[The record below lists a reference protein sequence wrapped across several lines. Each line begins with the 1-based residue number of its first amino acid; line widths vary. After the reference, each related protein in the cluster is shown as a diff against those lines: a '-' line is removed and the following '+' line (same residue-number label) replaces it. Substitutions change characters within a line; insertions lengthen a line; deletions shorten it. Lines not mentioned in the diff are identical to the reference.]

1 MQVLVQNKK
10 FIIQAFLATM
20 LTLVFA
26 IYLSNLL
33 FSGKNSYEVY
43 KKLQKKKEQLH
54 YDIKRLQYEN
64 ASLQKKYLEL
74 KNLEP
79 EEL

>member
-1 MQVLVQNKK
+1 MQKLKENIG
-10 FIIQAFLATM
+10 FIFTSVILTVVTFALAY
-20 LTLVFA
+20 
-26 IYLSNLL
+26 YLANLL
-33 FSGKNSYEVY
+33 FYGKNSYEVY
-43 KKLQKKKEQLH
+43 KNLKDKKVNLQEN
-54 YDIKRLQYEN
+54 IKRYHLEN

>member
-1 MQVLVQNKK
+1 MQKILDNKR
-10 FIIQAFLATM
+10 FILISILLTIVTFALAY
-20 LTLVFA
+20 
-26 IYLSNLL
+26 YLSNLL
-33 FSGKNSYEVY
+33 FYGKNSYEVY
-43 KKLQKKKEQLH
+43 KSIKDKKVNLQKN
-54 YDIKRLQYEN
+54 IKSLQIRN